1 MLVYVL
7 ACTSIILFMS
17 IIESSISTLSMSV
30 YAYNYQGSTLTF
42 KSTCPIGQVLEKVTC
57 PHFLPV
63 ARFTAQQ
70 QTVIILEEVQHA
82 T

>member
-1 MLVYVL
+1 MILCMMITVPLVVVRCNKYD
-7 ACTSIILFMS
+7 
-17 IIESSISTLSMSV
+17 SV
-30 YAYNYQGSTLTF
+30 YDDYSSQGSTLTF

-70 QTVIILEEVQHA
+70 HTVIILEEVQHV